1 MKFEAHSLRHIVKQ
15 IKEALAGTQ
24 INSRIKIAQCITMQT
39 PQFVTYFLSLSLL
52 WGGLKRP
59 GTNAGEPE
67 VPPPECQVPFREC
80 CLLRQERVSVLQED
94 INCLLD
100 KRKLITT
107 KDFEMKITSYAARA
121 QFLIFMNIDS
131 RNYNN

>member
-1 MKFEAHSLRHIVKQ
+1 MCLWLVTKHVQFNMSRSQVPFKENDQDQKHTINYHDMKFEAHSLRHIVKQ

-80 CLLRQERVSVLQED
+80 CLLVTRPP
-94 INCLLD
+94 INLG
-100 KRKLITT
+100 
-107 KDFEMKITSYAARA
+107 
-121 QFLIFMNIDS
+121 
-131 RNYNN
+131 